1 MSDSSNDIPR
11 GLVFRRLR
19 RGSDHRA
26 RTLAFVS
33 VVLVAGLALL
43 WPVYPL
49 VPSIEP
55 YVLGL
60 PFSFAWVVGWLVVV
74 FGALVLLYR
83 AEEQSSEEE

>member
-1 MSDSSNDIPR
+1 M
-11 GLVFRRLR
+11 
-19 RGSDHRA
+19 
-26 RTLAFVS
+26 RTLAFLS
-33 VVLVAGLALL
+33 VILVAGLALL
-43 WPVYPL
+43 WPVYPS

-83 AEEQSSEEE
+83 AEEQGERDS